1 MRSNAAHP
9 DNARIVITV
18 TGSDHPGIV
27 AAVANLLATVDA
39 NIEDISQT
47 IVSELFTMIMI
58 VNIGSANFEDLKKG
72 LDTVG
77 ASQRVRIT
85 AQHEEIFRYMHRV

>member
-1 MRSNAAHP
+1 MAPPSR
-9 DNARIVITV
+9 NARIIVTV

-27 AAVANLLATVDA
+27 AAVTNLLASVNA

-58 VNIGSANFEDLKKG
+58 VNIGSANFEDLKRR
-72 LDTVG
+72 LDAVG
-77 ASQRVRIT
+77 ASQGVRIT
-85 AQHEEIFRYMHRV
+85 AQHEDIFRYMHRV

>member
-1 MRSNAAHP
+1 M
-9 DNARIVITV
+9 

-27 AAVANLLATVDA
+27 AAVTNLLASLNA

-58 VNIGSANFEDLKKG
+58 VNTGSANFEDLKKG
-72 LDTVG
+72 LEVVG
-77 ASQRVRIT
+77 ASQGVRIT
-85 AQHEEIFRYMHRV
+85 AQHEDIFRYMHRV

>member
-1 MRSNAAHP
+1 VAPSSR
-9 DNARIVITV
+9 NARIIVTV

-27 AAVANLLATVDA
+27 AAVTALLASVNA

-58 VNIGSANFEDLKKG
+58 VNIGAANFEDLKKG
-72 LDTVG
+72 LDAVG
-77 ASQRVRIT
+77 ASQGVRIT
-85 AQHEEIFRYMHRV
+85 AQHEDIFRYMHRV